1 MTRPPLPCL
10 TPTLRGSCGP
20 HAAGGAVG
28 ALQDTLRT
36 VCVPLG
42 RRGFAEP
49 NALSLGPE
57 KLPLRPPSPSE
68 EQPG

>member
-1 MTRPPLPCL
+1 M
-10 TPTLRGSCGP
+10 
-20 HAAGGAVG
+20 G

>member
-1 MTRPPLPCL
+1 M
-10 TPTLRGSCGP
+10 
-20 HAAGGAVG
+20 G

-57 KLPLRPPSPSE
+57 KLPLRPPSRLRGTAWLNGREAPSSRESLAE
-68 EQPG
+68 EAESILS